1 MLSYYSKCW
10 KNTESKSPKFAKT
23 KNGRIILLSNCAD
36 KGSKKS
42 KYLKEQEI
50 TGLLSTIGKVPLVGL
65 LLI

>member
-1 MLSYYSKCW
+1 M
-10 KNTESKSPKFAKT
+10 
-23 KNGRIILLSNCAD
+23 LLSNCAD